1 LGEGIKEWKVGFIW
15 NPQREMYVW
24 HILSTFKETE
34 GEVGYR
40 ADGKE
45 MFINPSSGD
54 VIAINTW
61 RIN

>member
-1 LGEGIKEWKVGFIW
+1 
-15 NPQREMYVW
+15 MYVW
-24 HILSTFKETE
+24 HILSTFKEIE
-34 GEVGYR
+34 GEFGYR

-45 MFINPSSGD
+45 MFINPSGGD